1 MGPPGEL
8 SVAAV
13 KTSTPVSVTSKVC
26 SNHFL
31 VSNSLSLVSSLIHT
45 KLSSPFAV
53 NSDIR
58 PLVGPINFSGFP
70 KSKYRFNCERHPWL
84 AYSHC
89 FVLAIVGNPWG
100 RMEVGINAMATP
112 I

>member
-26 SNHFL
+26 SNYFL

-58 PLVGPINFSGFP
+58 PLVRPINFSGFP
-70 KSKYRFNCERHPWL
+70 KSKYRFNCKRHPWL